1 MLKWTFFW
9 QRCWQWRCLQW
20 WRRPRD
26 AGEISTMPS
35 TRTTTPLVPKQY
47 CHHSFIYQFPE
58 ILLKCYQRSVTGS
71 YNTTRSFQGDGTI
84 LSFIQYLMVL
94 NLVLGTRTITR
105 VPKWSVVNFI
115 QFLLRGLLPDVVSR
129 RSSRLLRQRRPP
141 IHLLRLQVPVIFF
154 VLTILQYLIA
164 VTG

>member
-1 MLKWTFFW
+1 MDFLLAALLAMALPAMVAATPRRRRDFYDAEYEDYHAASTKTVLPSFF
-9 QRCWQWRCLQW
+9 
-20 WRRPRD
+20 
-26 AGEISTMPS
+26 
-35 TRTTTPLVPKQY
+35 
-47 CHHSFIYQFPE
+47 HYQFPG

-94 NLVLGTRTITR
+94 NLVLGTRTIAR

-129 RSSRLLRQRRPP
+129 RSPRLLRQRRPP

>member
-1 MLKWTFFW
+1 
-9 QRCWQWRCLQW
+9 
-20 WRRPRD
+20 
-26 AGEISTMPS
+26 
-35 TRTTTPLVPKQY
+35 
-47 CHHSFIYQFPE
+47 
-58 ILLKCYQRSVTGS
+58 
-71 YNTTRSFQGDGTI
+71 
-84 LSFIQYLMVL
+84 MVL
-94 NLVLGTRTITR
+94 NLVLGTRTIAR

-129 RSSRLLRQRRPP
+129 RSPRLLRQRRPP